1 MEKTKLKRFVFFFF
15 LQFVGRSG
23 ADNDRYSD
31 PALHSIG
38 NSGVHGDD
46 MLRAQVIQPRE
57 ILKTAALCQRQSRA
71 SYALLQRHGWVKLT
85 FTSVVS
91 IFFSFFLSFLF
102 FLFDQWWNWMCQG
115 HRLYSIKKLAL
126 VKSIEAKYRWRTRL
140 FSNQRMNLRTIPND
154 RQCCL
159 SITRFLFLFVLC
171 WSEGNYQKF
180 YRPWTILLSCL
191 IVSYEF
197 YEWNFWGKL
206 SEILSSLNDPP

>member
-1 MEKTKLKRFVFFFF
+1 MPTPITRLLCSSPATRVSKTNFYFRCIDFFFPF
-15 LQFVGRSG
+15 
-23 ADNDRYSD
+23 
-31 PALHSIG
+31 
-38 NSGVHGDD
+38 
-46 MLRAQVIQPRE
+46 
-57 ILKTAALCQRQSRA
+57 
-71 SYALLQRHGWVKLT
+71 
-85 FTSVVS
+85 
-91 IFFSFFLSFLF
+91 SFLF
-102 FLFDQWWNWMCQG
+102 FSSYSINDETIRTCQG

-206 SEILSSLNDPP
+206 SEIWLSLNDPP